1 MVGGSPKR
9 RHWQISPK
17 IARATC
23 RFLPFKTVVRRVI
36 VDYRDYLE
44 PAILWRHGA
53 CYGEKPI
60 PSRPPSISGILGGLK
75 LTAPSDAGRPTGE
88 EPAQAASGAL
98 PRGPS
103 IGELLRLPTL
113 SSATVVAGRSGLDR
127 PVQRLNVMTVP
138 DILPW
143 VKENEFLL
151 ATGYPLPRPTAQLAQ
166 LVSALDARG
175 LAALGVKLGNYIE
188 TLPRAML
195 QRADQLNFPI
205 IDIPRHVGFD
215 DILSQA
221 LTDIINRQ
229 SVVLERAEEIH
240 RVFIRIV
247 LDGGG
252 LPEITEKLSQ
262 LIEGAVLV
270 LADDGRVLASAR
282 LAEAAGLLANAGI
295 LGEDGRIVVGE
306 APDPGTRVLASGG
319 VRLALAPV
327 LAGSMR
333 HGRILAVEGERPLQH
348 DALIALEHAATVIA
362 LDAAKKLAVAAVERK
377 FQSDFLHELLGGRV
391 QQVEEVLSRSR
402 SLGWHLDRPLV
413 VVVAELERAPGA
425 ELSDLED
432 QRLHARLTDAWT
444 SAVHDCD
451 PGAAVA
457 GFATE
462 FVAIVGVPDHRDLAE
477 AAAPAR
483 SISAG
488 LARHRQILSLGV
500 SRPVTTPI
508 GLATAYHQATKAMQ
522 IGRRIHGP
530 GTITHFDSLGVFRL
544 LSLIDDDD
552 ELRSFAIDS
561 LGPLL
566 RLDAAER
573 DDLLRTLEAL
583 VECNLNVA
591 RAARRLYFHYNTLR
605 YRITKLERLLG
616 PFTTDPNRCLQIGLA
631 LQILRIREVL
641 QGMPHQ
647 LGALD
652 SPCATDQGLP
662 GWPGTA
668 GDARTAAPLQ

>member
-1 MVGGSPKR
+1 LS
-9 RHWQISPK
+9 
-17 IARATC
+17 
-23 RFLPFKTVVRRVI
+23 FKTIVRRAKI
-36 VDYRDYLE
+36 EYLDCLD
-44 PAILWRHGA
+44 PAFLAPRA
-53 CYGEKPI
+53 CYGDGSIYPAHLG
-60 PSRPPSISGILGGLK
+60 ISGIPGGLK

-88 EPAQAASGAL
+88 EPAQAASGVL

-113 SSATVVAGRSGLDR
+113 SSAAVVAGRSGLDR
-127 PVQRLNVMTVP
+127 IVQRLNVMTVP

-205 IDIPRHVGFD
+205 IDIPQHVGFD

-306 APDPGTRVLASGG
+306 APDRGTRVLASGG

-402 SLGWHLDRPLV
+402 SLGWHLDRPLI

-477 AAAPAR
+477 VAAPAR
-483 SISAG
+483 SISAR

>member
-1 MVGGSPKR
+1 MVMDQSIP
-9 RHWQISPK
+9 P
-17 IARATC
+17 
-23 RFLPFKTVVRRVI
+23 
-36 VDYRDYLE
+36 
-44 PAILWRHGA
+44 ILG
-53 CYGEKPI
+53 
-60 PSRPPSISGILGGLK
+60 ISGIPGGPK
-75 LTAPSDAGRPTGE
+75 LTAPNDAGRPTGE
-88 EPAQAASGAL
+88 EPAQAASGVL

-113 SSATVVAGRSGLDR
+113 SSAAVVAGRSGLDR
-127 PVQRLNVMTVP
+127 IVQRLNVMTVP

-205 IDIPRHVGFD
+205 IDIPQHVGFD

-306 APDPGTRVLASGG
+306 APDRGTRVLASGG

-402 SLGWHLDRPLV
+402 SLGWHLDRPLI

-477 AAAPAR
+477 VAAPAR

-508 GLATAYHQATKAMQ
+508 GLATAYNQATKAMQ

>member
-1 MVGGSPKR
+1 
-9 RHWQISPK
+9 
-17 IARATC
+17 
-23 RFLPFKTVVRRVI
+23 LPFKTVVRRLN

-44 PAILWRHGA
+44 RAILRRHDRVRVSHQYHPAHRG
-53 CYGEKPI
+53 
-60 PSRPPSISGILGGLK
+60 ISGIPGGLK
-75 LTAPSDAGRPTGE
+75 LTAPSDAGRLAGE
-88 EPAQAASGAL
+88 EPAQGASGAL
-98 PRGPS
+98 PRGLA

-113 SSATVVAGRSGLDR
+113 SSATVLAGRSGLDR
-127 PVQRLNVMTVP
+127 VVQRLNVMTVP

-151 ATGYPLPRPTAQLAQ
+151 ATGYPLPRSTAQLAG
-166 LVSALDARG
+166 LVSALHARS

-188 TLPRAML
+188 ALPPAML
-195 QRADQLNFPI
+195 QRADQLDFPI

-229 SVVLERAEEIH
+229 SAVLERAEEIH
-240 RVFIRIV
+240 RVFMRIV

-252 LPEITEKLSQ
+252 LPEITEKLAQ
-262 LIEGAVLV
+262 LIEGAVVV
-270 LADDGRVLASAR
+270 LADDGRVLAATR
-282 LAEAAGLLANAGI
+282 LAEAAGVLANAGM
-295 LGEDGRIVVGE
+295 LGEDGQIVVGD
-306 APDPGTRVLASGG
+306 APVPGTHVLASGG
-319 VRLALAPV
+319 VRLALVPV

-348 DALIALEHAATVIA
+348 DALIALERAATVIA

-391 QQVEEVLSRSR
+391 QRVEEVLSRSR
-402 SLGWHLDRPLV
+402 SFGWHLDRPLV
-413 VVVAELERAPGA
+413 VVVAEFERAPGD

-462 FVAIVGVPDHRDLAE
+462 FVAIVGVPDRRDLAE
-477 AAAPAR
+477 AVAPAR

-488 LARHRQILSLGV
+488 LARRSRQVPSLGV
-500 SRPVTTPI
+500 SRPVATPI

-530 GTITHFDSLGVFRL
+530 GSITSFDSLGVFRL
-544 LSLIDDDD
+544 LSLIDDAE
-552 ELRSFAIDS
+552 ELRSFAFDS

-566 RLDAAER
+566 RLDSAER

-647 LGALD
+647 PGALD
-652 SPCATDQGLP
+652 SHRAPTGLGP
-662 GWPGTA
+662 VEHH
-668 GDARTAAPLQ
+668 R

>member
-1 MVGGSPKR
+1 MG
-9 RHWQISPK
+9 
-17 IARATC
+17 
-23 RFLPFKTVVRRVI
+23 
-36 VDYRDYLE
+36 
-44 PAILWRHGA
+44 
-53 CYGEKPI
+53 
-60 PSRPPSISGILGGLK
+60 ISGLPGGLK

-113 SSATVVAGRSGLDR
+113 SSAAVVAGRSGLDR
-127 PVQRLNVMTVP
+127 IVQRLNVMTVP

-295 LGEDGRIVVGE
+295 FGEDGRIVVGE

>member
-1 MVGGSPKR
+1 LNISIAST
-9 RHWQISPK
+9 RHSLAP
-17 IARATC
+17 R
-23 RFLPFKTVVRRVI
+23 
-36 VDYRDYLE
+36 
-44 PAILWRHGA
+44 A
-53 CYGEKPI
+53 CYGDGSIYPGHLG
-60 PSRPPSISGILGGLK
+60 ISGISGGLK

-88 EPAQAASGAL
+88 KPAQAASGAL

-113 SSATVVAGRSGLDR
+113 SSAAVVAGRSGLDR
-127 PVQRLNVMTVP
+127 IVQRLNVMTVP

-652 SPCATDQGLP
+652 SPCATDQGFP

>member
-1 MVGGSPKR
+1 LS
-9 RHWQISPK
+9 
-17 IARATC
+17 
-23 RFLPFKTVVRRVI
+23 FKTIVRRAKI
-36 VDYRDYLE
+36 EYLDCLD
-44 PAILWRHGA
+44 PAFPAPRA
-53 CYGEKPI
+53 CYGDGSIYPAHLG
-60 PSRPPSISGILGGLK
+60 ISGIPGGLK
-75 LTAPSDAGRPTGE
+75 LTASSDAGRPTSE

-113 SSATVVAGRSGLDR
+113 SSAAVVAGRSGLDR
-127 PVQRLNVMTVP
+127 IVQRLNVMTVP

-488 LARHRQILSLGV
+488 LARHRQVLSLGV

-552 ELRSFAIDS
+552 ELRSFAFDS

-616 PFTTDPNRCLQIGLA
+616 PFTTDPNHCLQIGLA

>member
-1 MVGGSPKR
+1 MLE
-9 RHWQISPK
+9 
-17 IARATC
+17 RA
-23 RFLPFKTVVRRVI
+23 
-36 VDYRDYLE
+36 
-44 PAILWRHGA
+44 
-53 CYGEKPI
+53 
-60 PSRPPSISGILGGLK
+60 
-75 LTAPSDAGRPTGE
+75 
-88 EPAQAASGAL
+88 
-98 PRGPS
+98 
-103 IGELLRLPTL
+103 
-113 SSATVVAGRSGLDR
+113 
-127 PVQRLNVMTVP
+127 N
-138 DILPW
+138 
-143 VKENEFLL
+143 
-151 ATGYPLPRPTAQLAQ
+151 
-166 LVSALDARG
+166 
-175 LAALGVKLGNYIE
+175 
-188 TLPRAML
+188 
-195 QRADQLNFPI
+195 QLNFPI

-262 LIEGAVLV
+262 LIEGAVRV

>member
-1 MVGGSPKR
+1 LNISIAST
-9 RHWQISPK
+9 RHSLAP
-17 IARATC
+17 R
-23 RFLPFKTVVRRVI
+23 
-36 VDYRDYLE
+36 
-44 PAILWRHGA
+44 A
-53 CYGEKPI
+53 CYGDGSIYPAHLG
-60 PSRPPSISGILGGLK
+60 ISGIPGGLK
-75 LTAPSDAGRPTGE
+75 LTASSDAGRPTGE

-113 SSATVVAGRSGLDR
+113 SSAAVVAGRSGLDR
-127 PVQRLNVMTVP
+127 IVQRLNVMTVP

-333 HGRILAVEGERPLQH
+333 HGRILAVEGERPLQP

>member
-1 MVGGSPKR
+1 MVMNQS
-9 RHWQISPK
+9 
-17 IARATC
+17 
-23 RFLPFKTVVRRVI
+23 
-36 VDYRDYLE
+36 
-44 PAILWRHGA
+44 
-53 CYGEKPI
+53 I
-60 PSRPPSISGILGGLK
+60 PPMGISGIPGGLK

-113 SSATVVAGRSGLDR
+113 SSAAVVAGRSGLDR
-127 PVQRLNVMTVP
+127 IVQRLNVMTVP

-151 ATGYPLPRPTAQLAQ
+151 ATGYPLPRSNAQLAQ

-188 TLPRAML
+188 ALPRAML

-205 IDIPRHVGFD
+205 IDIPRQVGFD

-221 LTDIINRQ
+221 LTDILNRQ

-282 LAEAAGLLANAGI
+282 LAEAAGLLANAGM
-295 LGEDGRIVVGE
+295 LAEDGRIVVGE
-306 APDPGTRVLASGG
+306 ALDPGTRVLASGG

-488 LARHRQILSLGV
+488 LARHRQVLSLGV

-552 ELRSFAIDS
+552 ELRSFAFDS

>member
-1 MVGGSPKR
+1 LNISIAST
-9 RHWQISPK
+9 RHSLAP
-17 IARATC
+17 R
-23 RFLPFKTVVRRVI
+23 
-36 VDYRDYLE
+36 
-44 PAILWRHGA
+44 A
-53 CYGEKPI
+53 CYGDGSIYPGHLG
-60 PSRPPSISGILGGLK
+60 ISGISGGLK

-113 SSATVVAGRSGLDR
+113 SSAAVVAGRSGLDR
-127 PVQRLNVMTVP
+127 IVQRLNVMTVP

-413 VVVAELERAPGA
+413 VVVAEFERAPGA